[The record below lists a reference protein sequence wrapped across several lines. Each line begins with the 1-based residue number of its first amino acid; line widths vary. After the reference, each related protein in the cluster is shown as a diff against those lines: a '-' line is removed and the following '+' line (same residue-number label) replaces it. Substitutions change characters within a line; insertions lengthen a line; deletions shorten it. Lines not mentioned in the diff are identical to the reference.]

1 MKKRITAAVAAA
13 LIIAILF
20 SVCGFAA
27 GTKTDALLDKVSN
40 SKEMSVTLTAGN
52 TILGSSTDT
61 YYIDGD
67 AAAFDWNNG
76 FITVRVVLR
85 DGTAYAYF
93 PMLPFFYAKLD
104 NTGLVKIDVSALIKN
119 AVGLTKGIT
128 HFEKSYEEELDGKK
142 YYVEQFNDG
151 AQVTLKFYYDG
162 DTLKLLSVY
171 DAKTKSTQNT
181 WFENISF
188 TVNDSITAVPVGFDV
203 TPFLK
208 SLFIAFLGS
217 MVA

>member
-1 MKKRITAAVAAA
+1 MKKRITAAAATA